1 MSVQKD
7 EGQGVR
13 KDCDFGCRL
22 RGEVLVR
29 IGKHIACYTKLASLS
44 NDPQAGELGRRE
56 WSYQLGRTV
65 VPSSSVSW
73 LTSHGSG
80 TQIAGNISVYHSSSW
95 RCSWFENSAW
105 NPWGRLHRRG
115 RHRDTG
121 GGPAPCRRPLTGE
134 ARRAASLGPAT
145 QASMLTPI
153 RALGITRHSP
163 YEGTVHH
170 PNQD

>member
-56 WSYQLGRTV
+56 WSYQRFSDPMSQRWRPPSMERT
-65 VPSSSVSW
+65 
-73 LTSHGSG
+73 
-80 TQIAGNISVYHSSSW
+80 Y
-95 RCSWFENSAW
+95 
-105 NPWGRLHRRG
+105 
-115 RHRDTG
+115 
-121 GGPAPCRRPLTGE
+121 
-134 ARRAASLGPAT
+134 RASI
-145 QASMLTPI
+145 LTPI
-153 RALGITRHSP
+153 RSLLHPTKPACASYASEESPRDSGRILDNSVLSRHPMGPPRPPLPQPNLPRDSGDGDVHLRRSSQSVVRLGLR
-163 YEGTVHH
+163 
-170 PNQD
+170 